1 MDSRE
6 RWGLV
11 LCLAV
16 GVVAV
21 LAVGGVAGAVD
32 DRSHS
37 LQESG
42 PESPA
47 AQESF
52 DADNVRLTVTVD
64 EDGTASWTVEYW
76 KRLDDEES
84 EEAFASIESDVEDN
98 PEEYVDGFAES
109 MDDTVASA
117 AEDTGREMS
126 ASGYTVSTRT
136 ASIPQEY
143 GILTYQFEWSGFA
156 AVDGDRMEIGDAIS
170 GFFLDDQ
177 TRLVVGWPSEYG
189 LVDVR
194 PEPDE
199 TRSDSV
205 LWRGSQTTFVG
216 DEPRVVVSTSPDDAG
231 GLDDGATGGEADTGI
246 PLIPVGGGVTGVV
259 LLFMLW
265 WLYSR
270 GLSDEGV
277 ADDAVASGSEAGT
290 ETGGSA
296 GAVVASD
303 AGSDEAGSD
312 DAADD
317 GSSDTTDESDDGP
330 PSELLSNEERVVK
343 LLEQHDGRLKQQQ
356 VVQQLDWTD
365 AKTSQVIGEL
375 REEGTVETFRIGREN
390 VVRLPE
396 ADEDNLI

>member
-1 MDSRE
+1 MDTTN

-11 LCLAV
+11 LCIAV

-21 LAVGGVAGAVD
+21 LAMGGVAGAVD
-32 DRSHS
+32 EQSHS
-37 LQESG
+37 VQ
-42 PESPA
+42 PETPT

-52 DADNVRLTVTVD
+52 DADDVRLTVTVD
-64 EDGTASWTVEYW
+64 DDGTAAWTVEYW
-76 KRLDDEES
+76 KRLDDDES
-84 EEAFASIESDVEDN
+84 EEAFASIESDVEEN
-98 PEEYVDGFAES
+98 PEEYVDGFAQS

-117 AEDTGREMS
+117 AEDTDREMS

-136 ASIPQEY
+136 EPVPEY
-143 GILTYQFEWSGFA
+143 GVLTYQFEWSGFA

-170 GFFLDDQ
+170 GFYLDDQ
-177 TRLVVGWPSEYG
+177 TRLVVGWPGEYG

-216 DEPRVVVSTSPDDAG
+216 DEPRVVVSTDPDGAA
-231 GLDDGATGGEADTGI
+231 GLDDGTIDGEDSTGI
-246 PLIPVGGGVTGVV
+246 PLIPVGGGVTGVF

-270 GLSDEGV
+270 GLSDEGE
-277 ADDAVASGSEAGT
+277 DATAAQGGDGA
-290 ETGGSA
+290 ETAGSA
-296 GAVVASD
+296 DGAVASD
-303 AGSDEAGSD
+303 AGGDDSTDHGSGD
-312 DAADD
+312 PVDD
-317 GSSDTTDESDDGP
+317 GSADATDDTDEGP
-330 PSELLSNEERVVK
+330 PSELLSNEERVVR

-356 VVQQLDWTD
+356 VVQKLDWTD
-365 AKTSQVIGEL
+365 AKTSQVIGDL

-396 ADEDNLI
+396 GDEESLI

>member
-1 MDSRE
+1 MATMDSRDH
-6 RWGLV
+6 WGLV

-42 PESPA
+42 PETPT
-47 AQESF
+47 AQEAF
-52 DADNVRLTVTVD
+52 DADDVRLTVTVD
-64 EDGTASWTVEYW
+64 SDGTAAWTVEYW
-76 KRLDDEES
+76 KRLDDDES
-84 EEAFASIESDVEDN
+84 EEAFESIESDVEEN

-117 AEDTGREMS
+117 AEETDREMS
-126 ASGYTVSTRT
+126 ASGYTVATRT
-136 ASIPQEY
+136 ESIPQEY
-143 GILTYQFEWSGFA
+143 GVLTYQFEWSGFA

-177 TRLVVGWPSEYG
+177 SRLVVGWPSEYS

-194 PEPDE
+194 PEPGE

-205 LWRGSQTTFVG
+205 LWRGSETSFVG
-216 DEPRVVVSTSPDDAG
+216 DEPRVVVSTEPDDSD
-231 GLDDGATGGEADTGI
+231 GLDNGPVDGEESDGV
-246 PLIPVGGGVTGVV
+246 PLIPVGGGVTGVA

-270 GLSDEGV
+270 GLADEPDDDGAATAQSD
-277 ADDAVASGSEAGT
+277 AGT
-290 ETGGSA
+290 EPAAATETPD
-296 GAVVASD
+296 AS
-303 AGSDEAGSD
+303 
-312 DAADD
+312 DD
-317 GSSDTTDESDDGP
+317 GSSANDDGDATAESDDGP
-330 PSELLSNEERVVK
+330 PSELLSNEERVIQ

-356 VVQQLDWTD
+356 VVQELDWTD

-396 ADEDNLI
+396 VDENDMI